1 VGHHCNASN
10 NKIPTLAAVVL
21 AEQGSGS
28 VRQAAYVQSYAKVA
42 KQKFDE
48 FCFLFYCNCAAM
60 LKNALKLKYEF
71 QNKEA
76 IILRDFLALER
87 TRLANERTLL
97 AYLRTSLYM
106 VLGGIAFLQ
115 MKDFE
120 SIRWL
125 GYVSMVLNAAFVVTG
140 IVPFIF

>member
-1 VGHHCNASN
+1 
-10 NKIPTLAAVVL
+10 
-21 AEQGSGS
+21 
-28 VRQAAYVQSYAKVA
+28 
-42 KQKFDE
+42 
-48 FCFLFYCNCAAM
+48 M
-60 LKNALKLKYEF
+60 LKNVLNLSYEYR
-71 QNKEA
+71 NREE

-115 MKDFE
+115 LKDFA

-125 GYVSMVLNAAFVVTG
+125 GYVTIGLAGVFIVTG
-140 IVPFIF
+140 IVRFYHLRRSMREYYEENRLIGGSENSN